1 MKKVNQKSESFA
13 QQVVVSSQS
22 VKKTK
27 AKVEHAFSLKAS
39 VVKDDSITTLD
50 GLRKKVFLDRYALK
64 ADDGSLLEKTPEE
77 MWKRVAW
84 GIAQAESEEKRA
96 EWEVKFYD
104 VMKDFKFVP
113 GGRILS
119 GAGTGYQVT
128 YFNCFV
134 IPSPKDSRDGILDS
148 LKQLVEIQSRSGG
161 VGLNLSSLR
170 PRGARV
176 KKVNGVSSGPV
187 TWAGLFSYAT
197 HDVVQQGGSR
207 RGATMLMLH
216 DWHPDVEEFITVKQD
231 LSKISGANLSVC
243 ISDKFMEAVKS
254 DADWDLVYPDLDDP
268 DYDAKWDGELDEW
281 IAAGG
286 KVKTYKTVKA
296 KYLWDLICEAAWR
309 SAEPGLH
316 FLERS
321 NKRSNTWYFE
331 KLAAT
336 NPCGEQPLGPWAVC
350 NLGAMNL
357 SAYVKDG
364 EFDYEQFGRDVQ
376 VSMRMLDNVI
386 DQTYYFF
393 PQNEKCAKEIRRTGL
408 GIMGLADA
416 LIKMKVRY
424 GSEESLPVL
433 RRIFETLRNNAY
445 EASSDIAAE
454 KGAFPEFDKD
464 KYMQG
469 YHIKNLPQYL
479 QDKIAAQGIRN
490 AVLLTIAPT
499 GTTSTVAGASS
510 GVEPVYEFS
519 YKMRWRDEG
528 NKGWRE
534 DNVYHPLYEAFVK
547 ENPGADKPDY
557 FVSANDL
564 TPLEHVKVQA
574 VAQEYIDSSISKTV
588 NAPNSHTVEDVQTL
602 YMAAYDMGLK
612 GVTYMRDG
620 SRQGVLERL
629 DKENLAPDGTKK
641 EEKKEEETP
650 KQAPEPVMYA
660 RPMALHG
667 TTYEVLTPVGKA
679 YITVNKDAE
688 GNPREVFATV
698 GKGGMH
704 VTADAEAIG
713 RLASIALKVAPD
725 PRAAAQ
731 RIVAQLRGIG
741 GSSQIGFGKD
751 RVMSLGDAIAKVL
764 AEDLAASAAQQAQAL
779 TPQLPLEIS
788 ASSGESVESNGHTN
802 GHSLTN
808 GHALSNGHADAKH
821 TALLVS
827 AAQPQQQQGIQL
839 QVLPGADLCPE
850 CGNPT
855 LVFEEGCKKCHSCG
869 YSAC

>member
-1 MKKVNQKSESFA
+1 MKTIKDKNQKSEIVHSFTA
-13 QQVVVSSQS
+13 DISVVV
-22 VKKTK
+22 
-27 AKVEHAFSLKAS
+27 
-39 VVKDDSITTLD
+39 DDSQTEMD

-64 ADDGSLLEKTPEE
+64 SEDGSLLENNPED

-84 GIAQAESEEKRA
+84 GISQAEEKSVRQK
-96 EWEVKFYD
+96 WERSFYQ

-134 IPSPKDSRDGILDS
+134 IPSPKDSRNGILDS

-216 DWHPDVEEFITVKQD
+216 DWHPDIEEFITVKQD

-243 ISDKFMEAVKS
+243 VSDKFMEAVKS
-254 DADWDLVYPDLDDP
+254 DADWRLIYPDLDDP
-268 DYDAKWDGELDEW
+268 DYDRLWNGEIDEW
-281 IAAGG
+281 LALG
-286 KVKTYKTVKA
+286 KKTKIYNTVKA
-296 KYLWDLICEAAWR
+296 KYLWDLICQAAWR

-357 SAYVKDG
+357 SAYVKNG
-364 EFDYEQFGRDVQ
+364 GFDYENFGADVR
-376 VSMRMLDNVI
+376 VAMRMLDNVI

-393 PQNEKCAKEIRRTGL
+393 PENEKCAKEIRRTGL

-416 LIKMKVRY
+416 LIKMKIRY
-424 GSEESLPVL
+424 GSEESLPIL
-433 RRIFETLRNNAY
+433 RRIFDTLRNNAY
-445 EASSDIAAE
+445 EASADLASE
-454 KGAFPEFDKD
+454 KGAFPKFDKE
-464 KYMQG
+464 KYLQG

-479 QDKIAAQGIRN
+479 QDKITVGGIRN

-519 YKMRWRDEG
+519 YKMKWRDEG
-528 NKGWRE
+528 NRGWRE
-534 DNVYHPLYEAFVK
+534 DNVYHPLYATWLK
-547 ENPGADKPDY
+547 ENPQAEKPEY

-588 NAPNSHTVEDVQTL
+588 NAPNSHKVEDVQTL

-620 SRQGVLERL
+620 SRQGVLERI
-629 DKENLAPDGTKK
+629 DPKK
-641 EEKKEEETP
+641 EEKKTS
-650 KQAPEPVMYA
+650 VIYT
-660 RPMALHG
+660 RPTVLHG

-679 YITVNKDAE
+679 YITINKDAE
-688 GNPREVFATV
+688 NNPRELFVTV

-704 VTADAEAIG
+704 VMADAEAIG

-725 PRAAAQ
+725 PKIAAQ
-731 RIVAQLRGIG
+731 KMVSQLRGIG

-764 AEDLAASAAQQAQAL
+764 AEDLATSAAQQSQA
-779 TPQLPLEIS
+779 TSQLPLEIPTS
-788 ASSGESVESNGHTN
+788 N
-802 GHSLTN
+802 GHSLKLTN
-808 GHALSNGHADAKH
+808 GNS
-821 TALLVS
+821 LL
-827 AAQPQQQQGIQL
+827 QGNLLEQSVILGNQAESKRE
-839 QVLPGADLCPE
+839 QVPLLAGADLCPE
-850 CGNPT
+850 CGDPA